1 MVHSQY
7 KIKSNTTIHYICS
20 QAKAFLRNAN
30 TPQIKVIDWRRQIIV
45 WGRSKNEISW
55 RRLRQTL
62 SDVSWPDIT
71 FKKLTFQSFDLRHL
85 LLMKS
90 SRSKCRLFL
99 TVQKD
104 RQFADSSSGIRS
116 RFALIVQYAL
126 KSCYESCTLKLLS
139 CYSFNSHYADNSSNL
154 RFAPVLQP
162 LVMLPG
168 NPSPRLFL
176 ARILNSIWLEGVKL
190 LTT

>member
-1 MVHSQY
+1 MVNSQY

-45 WGRSKNEISW
+45 WGRSKNEIWW

-62 SDVSWPDIT
+62 SDVSWPDVT
-71 FKKLTFQSFDLRHL
+71 FKKLTFESFDLRH
-85 LLMKS
+85 
-90 SRSKCRLFL
+90 SKCRLFL

-104 RQFADSSSGIRS
+104 RQFDDSSSGIRS
-116 RFALIVQYAL
+116 RLALIVQYAL
-126 KSCYESCTLKLLS
+126 KSFYESCTLKFLS
-139 CYSFNSHYADNSSNL
+139 CYSFNSHYAENSSNL
-154 RFAPVLQP
+154 RFARVLQP

-176 ARILNSIWLEGVKL
+176 ARILNSIWLKGVKL